1 MSRRTDRVAKLLQQ
15 QISSLLF
22 KLKKQHTSIIT
33 ITDVTVSPDIKNA
46 KVYFSV
52 LNERDAADALSVLGQ
67 SVGFFSKH
75 ISKVL
80 HTRNFPK
87 LSFEY
92 DATPERAARVFEIFD
107 KLDQEKKP
115 ESAPENDRK

>member
-1 MSRRTDRVAKLLQQ
+1 MQQ

-22 KLKKQHTSIIT
+22 RIKKTSKAIIT

-46 KVYFSV
+46 KIYFSV
-52 LNERDAADALSVLGQ
+52 LDEKDAADALSVLGQ

-92 DATPERAARVFEIFD
+92 DATPERAARVFELFD
-107 KLDQEKKP
+107 KIEREKSDKGV
-115 ESAPENDRK
+115 

>member
-15 QISSLLF
+15 QISSLVF
-22 KLKKQHTSIIT
+22 KLKKTSKAIIT

-52 LNERDAADALSVLGQ
+52 LNEKDAAAALSVLGQ

-80 HTRNFPK
+80 HTRNFPR

-92 DATPERAARVFEIFD
+92 DATPERAAKVFEIFD
-107 KLDQEKKP
+107 KIEREKSS
-115 ESAPENDRK
+115 E